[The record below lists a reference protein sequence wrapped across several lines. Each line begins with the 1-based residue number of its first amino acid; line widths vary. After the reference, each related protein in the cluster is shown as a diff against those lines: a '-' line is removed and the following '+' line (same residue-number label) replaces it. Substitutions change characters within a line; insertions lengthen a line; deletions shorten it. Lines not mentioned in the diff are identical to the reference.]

1 MNPGTIIRNT
11 KNNFHH
17 LTDTR
22 VIEIITKVNCLRES
36 GKSRV
41 EGMKKIAFE
50 EGCSLDTVYKIY
62 RSSKVEFKDPNSNGT
77 GYEIIR
83 VEHSSDAAVNRRK
96 VNKIRSLS
104 NNQKADKAL
113 DFITRCLAYI
123 KASKLHTIDEAVH
136 VIGNGYSES
145 KICTKTFYN
154 YVNSGKIEELKR
166 FNLPRAL
173 GWKTKKKY
181 KQYTAKDSRGAS
193 ILERPENINSRAEF
207 GHWEGDLVVGPR
219 DGENG
224 AYLTLIERQTR
235 FYLMIP
241 VKSKKS
247 LTILNA
253 LKRYKRKNKAFSYMF
268 KSITFDNGVEFSRWK
283 QMESSLNIKTYFGRP
298 YHSCD
303 RGSNEN
309 CNGMIRRYIKKG
321 TNINTI
327 DKKETR
333 KINVEINEKR
343 RRIFNYESASMMFF
357 KQLLKEGIEI
367 STVYP

>member
-1 MNPGTIIRNT
+1 MTTIIRNPRE
-11 KNNFHH
+11 NFHH

-22 VIEIITKVNCLRES
+22 VVEIITKVNILRES
-36 GKSRV
+36 GNPRV
-41 EGMKKIAFE
+41 EGMKRIAFE
-50 EGCSLDTVYKIY
+50 AGCSLDTVYKIY
-62 RSSKVEFKDPNSNGT
+62 RSSQIELKEPDSNGT
-77 GYEIIR
+77 DYIVVSI
-83 VEHSSDAAVNRRK
+83 EHCSDAAVNRRK
-96 VNKIRSLS
+96 QNKIKSLS
-104 NNQKADKAL
+104 NNQKINKAY
-113 DFITRCLAYI
+113 DFINRCLDYI
-123 KASKLHTIDEAVH
+123 KVSKLHTIDEAIH
-136 VIGNGYSES
+136 VIGKDYNGS
-145 KICTKTFYN
+145 KICTKTLYN
-154 YVNSGKIEELKR
+154 YVNSGEIKGLTR
-166 FNLPRAL
+166 FDLPRAVR
-173 GWKTKKKY
+173 WKTKKNY
-181 KQYTAKDSRGAS
+181 KEYTSKDSRGTS

-241 VKSKKS
+241 VKNKKS
-247 LTILNA
+247 LTILTA
-253 LKRYKRKNKAFSYMF
+253 LKRYKRKNKAFSRMF

-283 QMESSLNIKTYFGRP
+283 EMEFSLNIKTYFGRP

-333 KINVEINEKR
+333 KINIEINEKR
-343 RRIFNYESASMMFF
+343 RKLFNYESASSVFF
-357 KQLLKEGIEI
+357 KQLSKEGIEFTTI
-367 STVYP
+367 YP